1 MAANATNRGE
11 EVSCLTIS
19 VIEAGKRLGL
29 GKQASYD
36 AAHRGDLPV
45 IRMGRRLLVPVAA
58 FEAML
63 AIKSKR
69 EIVAGELV
77 RRLQRDEP
85 GSA

>member
-1 MAANATNRGE
+1 
-11 EVSCLTIS
+11 
-19 VIEAGKRLGL
+19 
-29 GKQASYD
+29 
-36 AAHRGDLPV
+36 
-45 IRMGRRLLVPVAA
+45 MGRRLLVPVAA